1 MSAQDH
7 DGEQRLYVFSSA
19 SRPLYKQ
26 NVLDNVAS
34 PPGYILHYRYETKH
48 VGDPLMRRVTDGG
61 PFEGM
66 RGLVIFV
73 DQVQDQDDS
82 LSVESFYPLRDIEV
96 REVVL
101 DGSVLHVFFK
111 VGRYVSY
118 GSEPMKTRR
127 EYSDRLEDNL
137 KGAGLPTQKYVTL
150 NPWKPNFD
158 FADTTSK
165 QQQAKAWSGLVEL
178 LENVETFETSV
189 FFRVPGVRQQEGLTK
204 LARAKAKA
212 KELVRRIFRAQ
223 PADYLS
229 VQEVLTRRS
238 GYELRSG
245 HNYALELTFYRKGS
259 AEAIEGSTLVPVLDN
274 TYFRYDP
281 EPILVRFRY
290 DNHDIDLVTTPVTQD
305 ALTRLQLKLEH
316 EGNESAKGDE
326 DHKRHVSAPQPSFA
340 LRLKAPRYRIWGFL
354 LFLFGNLLTA
364 LSPVIPVAFESALKT
379 STLDSLQAV
388 SAVVGPTLFSVGLL
402 ILYRTLR

>member
-7 DGEQRLYVFSSA
+7 GSEQRLYVFSSA

-61 PFEGM
+61 SFEGM

-73 DQVQDQDDS
+73 DQVQGQDGS
-82 LSVESFYPLRDIEV
+82 LSVKKFYPLRDIEV
-96 REVVL
+96 REVAL

-118 GSEPMKTRR
+118 GSEPTDIRE
-127 EYSDRLEDNL
+127 EYSNGLEDNL
-137 KGAGLPTQKYVTL
+137 KGAGLPTQKYVTI

-158 FADTTSK
+158 FADTASK

-189 FFRVPGVRQQEGLTK
+189 FFRVPGVRQQEDLTK
-204 LARAKAKA
+204 LARATAKA
-212 KELVRRIFRAQ
+212 KKSLRRAFQAQ
-223 PADYLS
+223 PADYLP
-229 VQEVLTRRS
+229 VQEVLTHRP
-238 GYELRSG
+238 GYVLRSG
-245 HNYALELTFYRKGS
+245 RNYALELSFYRKGS
-259 AEAIEGSTLVPVLDN
+259 AEVIEGSTLVPRLDS

-281 EPILVRFRY
+281 GPILVRFRY
-290 DNHDIDLVTTPVTQD
+290 DKHDIDLVTTPVTQD
-305 ALTRLQLKLEH
+305 ALTRLQLRLEH
-316 EGNESAKGDE
+316 EGDGSVEGDE
-326 DHKRHVSAPQPSFA
+326 DHKRRVSAPQPSFA
-340 LRLKAPRYRIWGFL
+340 IRLKAPRYRIWGFL